1 MIGILNLERGFAA
14 KFIKFKA
21 DLGAADGLAAQ
32 RKGIMVQRR
41 ADAAME
47 FIFLAYAAIHVD

>member
-1 MIGILNLERGFAA
+1 LIIGILNLRHGFAA

-32 RKGIMVQRR
+32 RR

-47 FIFLAYAAIHVD
+47 FILPICAAAHVD